1 MFNKIIALLVLH
13 SFFLQVPKYRNKAM
27 EMIASDKSLQD
38 MKKDA
43 KRSKLSKAELKEQ
56 QEKQIRE
63 IIVEKM
69 DIKGSYS
76 KPSVIDVL
84 WIQLIISPY
93 TIIKYLLWF
102 ARWIINFN
110 ILGKPYGM
118 EEKLYLLRKNLGLG
132 VNQFNMIEEE
142 TLDDYLRKELWIK
155 EKFKVWKREQ
165 DEERKAKMAES
176 NRYKSYRR
184 YMKNNK
190 SRMTF
195 ED

>member
-1 MFNKIIALLVLH
+1 M
-13 SFFLQVPKYRNKAM
+13 
-27 EMIASDKSLQD
+27 SDKSLQD
-38 MKKDA
+38 SK
-43 KRSKLSKAELKEQ
+43 KRSKLSKTELKEQ

-76 KPSVIDVL
+76 KPSVFDVL
-84 WIQLIISPY
+84 WVQLIISPD
-93 TIIKYLLWF
+93 TIVKFFAWYGRWF
-102 ARWIINFN
+102 INFN

-118 EEKLYLLRKNLGLG
+118 EEKLHLLRKNLCLG
-132 VNQFNMIEEE
+132 INQFNAIEDDI
-142 TLDDYLRKELWIK
+142 LDGYLRKELWVK
-155 EKFKVWKREQ
+155 ENFKEWKQEQ
-165 DEERKAKMAES
+165 DEEMKAKMAES

>member
-1 MFNKIIALLVLH
+1 
-13 SFFLQVPKYRNKAM
+13 
-27 EMIASDKSLQD
+27 MISSDKSLQD
-38 MKKDA
+38 SKKDA
-43 KRSKLSKAELKEQ
+43 KKNKLSKSELKEQ
-56 QEKQIRE
+56 QEQQIRE
-63 IIVEKM
+63 IIEEKM

-93 TIIKYLLWF
+93 TIAKYLIWYG
-102 ARWIINFN
+102 RWVINFD
-110 ILGKPYGM
+110 ILGKPYGD
-118 EEKLYLLRKNLGLG
+118 EEKLYLLRKNLGMG
-132 VNQFNMIEEE
+132 INQFNAIE
-142 TLDDYLRKELWIK
+142 DDIVDGYFRKELWIK
-155 EKFKVWKREQ
+155 DNFKVWKKEQ
-165 DEERKAKMAES
+165 DEEMKAKMADN

>member
-1 MFNKIIALLVLH
+1 
-13 SFFLQVPKYRNKAM
+13 
-27 EMIASDKSLQD
+27 MIASDKTLQD
-38 MKKDA
+38 SKKEA
-43 KRSKLSKAELKEQ
+43 KRNKLSKSELKEQ

-63 IIVEKM
+63 IIEEKM

-93 TIIKYLLWF
+93 TILKYLFWLG
-102 ARWIINFN
+102 RWIVNFN
-110 ILGKPYGM
+110 ILGKPFGM
-118 EEKLYLLRKNLGLG
+118 EEKLYLLRKNLGMG
-132 VNQFNMIEEE
+132 VNQFNAIEDD
-142 TLDDYLRKELWIK
+142 TLDGYLRKELWKK
-155 EKFKVWKREQ
+155 ENFREWKKEQ
-165 DEERKAKMAES
+165 DEEMKAKMAES
-176 NRYKSYRR
+176 SRYKSYRR

>member
-1 MFNKIIALLVLH
+1 
-13 SFFLQVPKYRNKAM
+13 
-27 EMIASDKSLQD
+27 
-38 MKKDA
+38 MKKDG

-56 QEKQIRE
+56 QEKQIRD

-93 TIIKYLLWF
+93 TIIKYLMWFGLWTV
-102 ARWIINFN
+102 NFT
-110 ILGKPYGM
+110 ILGKPYGI

-132 VNQFNMIEEE
+132 VNQFNAIEEE
-142 TLDDYLRKELWIK
+142 KIDDYLGKELWIK
-155 EKFKVWKREQ
+155 EKFKVWKKEQ
-165 DEERKAKMAES
+165 DEEMKAKMAES

-190 SRMTF
+190 GRMTF

>member
-1 MFNKIIALLVLH
+1 
-13 SFFLQVPKYRNKAM
+13 
-27 EMIASDKSLQD
+27 MIASDKTLQD
-38 MKKDA
+38 SKKDA
-43 KRSKLSKAELKEQ
+43 KRNKLSKSELKEQ

-63 IIVEKM
+63 IIEEKM

-76 KPSVIDVL
+76 KPSVIDIL

-93 TIIKYLLWF
+93 TILKYLFWFGLW
-102 ARWIINFN
+102 IVNFN

-118 EEKLYLLRKNLGLG
+118 EEKLYLLRKNLGMG
-132 VNQFNMIEEE
+132 VNQFNAIEDD
-142 TLDDYLRKELWIK
+142 TLDGYLRKELWKKENFIK
-155 EKFKVWKREQ
+155 WKKEQ
-165 DEERKAKMAES
+165 DEEMKAKMAENS
-176 NRYKSYRR
+176 RYKSYRR

>member
-1 MFNKIIALLVLH
+1 
-13 SFFLQVPKYRNKAM
+13 
-27 EMIASDKSLQD
+27 MITSDKSLQD
-38 MKKDA
+38 SKKEA
-43 KRSKLSKAELKEQ
+43 RRNKLSKAELKEQ

-63 IIVEKM
+63 IIEEKM

-76 KPSVIDVL
+76 KPSIIDIL

-93 TIIKYLLWF
+93 TILKFILWYS
-102 ARWIINFN
+102 RWFINFT
-110 ILGKPYGM
+110 IMGKPYGM
-118 EEKLYLLRKNLGLG
+118 DDKLYLLRKNLGLG
-132 VNQFNMIEEE
+132 VNQFNAIEEE
-142 TLDDYLRKELWIK
+142 TLDDYMHKELWMR
-155 EKFKVWKREQ
+155 ENFKVWKKQ
-165 DEERKAKMAES
+165 QEEETKAKMAES

>member
-1 MFNKIIALLVLH
+1 
-13 SFFLQVPKYRNKAM
+13 
-27 EMIASDKSLQD
+27 MIASDK
-38 MKKDA
+38 KET

-63 IIVEKM
+63 IIEEKM

-76 KPSVIDVL
+76 KASIIDVL
-84 WIQLIISPY
+84 WVQLIISPY
-93 TIIKYLLWF
+93 TILKYITWF
-102 ARWIINFN
+102 SLWIINFN
-110 ILGKPYGM
+110 ILGKPYGP

-132 VNQFNMIEEE
+132 VHQFNAIEEE
-142 TLDDYLRKELWIK
+142 TIDGYLRKELWIK
-155 EKFKVWKREQ
+155 EKFKEWKLEQ
-165 DEERKAKMAES
+165 DEEMKAKMAES
-176 NRYKSYRR
+176 NKYKSYRR

>member
-1 MFNKIIALLVLH
+1 
-13 SFFLQVPKYRNKAM
+13 
-27 EMIASDKSLQD
+27 MIASE
-38 MKKDA
+38 KKET

-63 IIVEKM
+63 IIEEKM

-76 KPSVIDVL
+76 KASVIDVL

-93 TIIKYLLWF
+93 TILKYILWF
-102 ARWIINFN
+102 GLWIINFN
-110 ILGKPYGM
+110 MLGKPYGM

-132 VNQFNMIEEE
+132 VNQFNAIEEE
-142 TLDDYLRKELWIK
+142 TIDDYLTKELWIK
-155 EKFKVWKREQ
+155 DKFKEWKLEQ
-165 DEERKAKMAES
+165 DEVMKAKMAGS

>member
-1 MFNKIIALLVLH
+1 
-13 SFFLQVPKYRNKAM
+13 
-27 EMIASDKSLQD
+27 
-38 MKKDA
+38 MKKDG
-43 KRSKLSKAELKEQ
+43 KRGKLSKAELKEQ

-76 KPSVIDVL
+76 KPSVLDVL
-84 WIQLIISPY
+84 WVQLILSPY
-93 TIIKYLLWF
+93 TIIKYLMWFSLWT
-102 ARWIINFN
+102 INFN
-110 ILGKPYGM
+110 ILGKPYGD

-132 VNQFNMIEEE
+132 VNQFNAIEEE
-142 TLDDYLRKELWIK
+142 KIDDYFRKELWIK
-155 EKFKVWKREQ
+155 DKFKVWKKEQ
-165 DEERKAKMAES
+165 DEEMKAKMAES

>member
-1 MFNKIIALLVLH
+1 
-13 SFFLQVPKYRNKAM
+13 
-27 EMIASDKSLQD
+27 MISSDKSFQES
-38 MKKDA
+38 KKDA
-43 KRSKLSKAELKEQ
+43 KRSKLSKSELKEQ
-56 QEKQIRE
+56 QEKFIRE
-63 IIVEKM
+63 IIEEKM

-93 TIIKYLLWF
+93 TILKSLLWF
-102 ARWIINFN
+102 SMWIINFN

-118 EEKLYLLRKNLGLG
+118 EEKLYLLRKNLGTG
-132 VNQFNMIEEE
+132 VNQFNAIEDD
-142 TLDDYLRKELWIK
+142 TLDDYLRKELWVK
-155 EKFKVWKREQ
+155 EKFKVWKKLQ
-165 DEERKAKMAES
+165 EEEMKAKMAES

>member
-1 MFNKIIALLVLH
+1 
-13 SFFLQVPKYRNKAM
+13 
-27 EMIASDKSLQD
+27 MIASDKSLID
-38 MKKDA
+38 SKKEA
-43 KRSKLSKAELKEQ
+43 KRSKLSKSELKEQ

-63 IIVEKM
+63 IIEEKM

-93 TIIKYLLWF
+93 TILKYLLWF
-102 ARWIINFN
+102 GRWIVNFN
-110 ILGKPYGM
+110 ILGKQYGI
-118 EEKLYLLRKNLGLG
+118 EEKLYLLRKNLGMG
-132 VNQFNMIEEE
+132 VNQFNAIEDD
-142 TLDDYLRKELWIK
+142 TLDGYLRKELWVKANFK
-155 EKFKVWKREQ
+155 EWKKEQ
-165 DEERKAKMAES
+165 DEEMKAKMAES
-176 NRYKSYRR
+176 SRYKSYRR